1 VEDKTIKI
9 AFSGFN
15 GCGKDYCADYL
26 QDNFDYRVFSFSDQ
40 HKNIAH
46 QLFPWLEFD
55 YPPSEKEIVVFT
67 NPETGEEFT
76 PRKIWETLDI
86 LPQIDPAIN
95 VEPLDVQIGKYM
107 SLFGSGQRTD
117 GKILIKDVRR
127 PSELDYV
134 KKNGYVLVY
143 IECPNNLDVKFE
155 KDFTERSPG
164 KFQTLIH
171 NESHFKIYNDMRTD
185 RALRELKEIVDGLSV

>member
-15 GCGKDYCADYL
+15 GCGKDFCADYL

-55 YPPSEKEIVVFT
+55 YPSSEKETVVYT
-67 NPETGEEFT
+67 NPETGEAFT
-76 PRKIWETLDI
+76 PRMVWEMLDV

-95 VEPLDVQIGKYM
+95 IVPLDDQIQKYYN
-107 SLFGSGQRTD
+107 SATWTHNQF
-117 GKILIKDVRR
+117 KVLIKDVRR
-127 PSELDYV
+127 PSELEYV

-155 KDFTERSPG
+155 KDFTKRSPG

-171 NESHFKIYNDMRTD
+171 NESHFKIYNDTKTD
-185 RALRELKEIVDGLSV
+185 RVLKELKEIVDGVFV